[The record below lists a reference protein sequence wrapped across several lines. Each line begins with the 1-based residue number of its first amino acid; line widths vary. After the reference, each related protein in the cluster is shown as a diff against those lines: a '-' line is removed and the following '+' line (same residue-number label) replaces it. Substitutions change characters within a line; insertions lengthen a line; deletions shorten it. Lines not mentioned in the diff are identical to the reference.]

1 MVNKATSSL
10 SKSLSTNKKILNLST
25 KIKSKFWYWQY
36 QTLVRT
42 LPSTG
47 SQATKHWY
55 GYKAFVHT
63 LQSICTHS
71 TRHLY
76 TQYKAS
82 VHTVQS
88 ICTHRQDTFLCMKLK
103 Q

>member
-1 MVNKATSSL
+1 M
-10 SKSLSTNKKILNLST
+10 LNLST

-42 LPSTG
+42 LPNIGT
-47 SQATKHWY
+47 ATKH
-55 GYKAFVHT
+55 
-63 LQSICTHS
+63 
-71 TRHLY
+71 LY
-76 TQYKAS
+76 AQYKAS

>member
-10 SKSLSTNKKILNLST
+10 SKSLSTNKKMLNLST

-55 GYKAFVHT
+55 AHYQT
-63 LQSICTHS
+63 LV
-71 TRHLY
+71 RL
-76 TQYKAS
+76 
-82 VHTVQS
+82 QS